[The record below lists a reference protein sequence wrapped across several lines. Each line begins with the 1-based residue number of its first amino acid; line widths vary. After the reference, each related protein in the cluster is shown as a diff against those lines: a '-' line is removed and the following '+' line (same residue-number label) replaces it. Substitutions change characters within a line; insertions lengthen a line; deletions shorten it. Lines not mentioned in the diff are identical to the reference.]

1 MKEQKLR
8 QLIREI
14 IEAEIDADGNLIGF
28 EDDTVDFK
36 AEFTRGVD
44 KMTSIL
50 SDIEGLEDLKPFRQ
64 EVLDQYLSEENID
77 DTLKSFELGMEDP
90 NDTPEIF
97 GKVQMITE
105 VIMNGRRGTEEIIG
119 RAINTMPG
127 QFADVLPYL
136 DDFYD
141 E

>member
-1 MKEQKLR
+1 MNKLR
-8 QLIREI
+8 KLLREI

-28 EDDTVDFK
+28 EDDTADFK

-44 KMTSIL
+44 EMTSIL
-50 SDIEGLEDLKPFRQ
+50 SDVEGLEDLKPFRQ
-64 EVLDQYLSEENID
+64 EVLDEFLSEESID
-77 DTLKSFELGMEDP
+77 DSLESFEIGKENP
-90 NDTPEIF
+90 NDTPKLF
-97 GKVQMITE
+97 GKVQMITA
-105 VIMNGRRGTEEIIG
+105 VIMNGRRGSEEIIG